1 MTMSLDADEVRK
13 IAHLA
18 RLEIRDADVSGY
30 AANLSRIL
38 DLVAELDGA
47 DTAGIEPMAH
57 PLDAAQRLRSDD
69 VTECDQRDDFQRI
82 APEVADGLYLVPKVI
97 E

>member
-1 MTMSLDADEVRK
+1 MSLDADKVRE

-18 RLEIRDADVSGY
+18 RLEILDADVPGY

-38 DLVAELDGA
+38 ELVAELNNV
-47 DTAGIEPMAH
+47 DTTGIEPMAH
-57 PLDAAQRLRSDD
+57 PLDTAQRLRADEI
-69 VTECDQRDDFQRI
+69 TESDQRDDFQRI

>member
-1 MTMSLDADEVRK
+1 MSLDADEVRK

-18 RLEIRDADVSGY
+18 RLEIRDAEVPGY

-38 DLVAELDGA
+38 DLVAQLDSA
-47 DTAGIEPMAH
+47 DTTGVEPMAH
-57 PLDAAQRLRSDD
+57 PLDAAQRLRPDEI
-69 VTECDQRDDFQRI
+69 TERDQRDDFQRI

>member
-1 MTMSLDADEVRK
+1 MLLNADEVRK

-18 RLEIRDADVSGY
+18 RLEILDAEVPGY

-38 DLVAELDGA
+38 DLVAELNSV

-57 PLDAAQRLRSDD
+57 PLDAAQRLRTDEI
-69 VTECDQRDDFQRI
+69 TESDQRDDFQRI
-82 APEVADGLYLVPKVI
+82 APEVAEGLYLVPKVI